1 MEVGKKVYLAA
12 ARVGTRTAK
21 TKVDL
26 AAAHVGT
33 RTASTP
39 NSVLL
44 YIYMY
49 GRPVRFSTHRPR
61 EGMRVRQLTFLVP
74 VWTR

>member
-1 MEVGKKVYLAA
+1 MEVGKKVDLAA

-26 AAAHVGT
+26 AAATWAHALPRPQTVFFF
-33 RTASTP
+33 
-39 NSVLL
+39 
-44 YIYMY
+44 IYMY
-49 GRPVRFSTHRPR
+49 GRPVKFSTHRPR
-61 EGMRVRQLTFLVP
+61 EGMRVRQLTLLVP